1 LATPADDK
9 ITIMRFAPF
18 LLFTLIVSP
27 VLAQPVHAPNV
38 EEQRAAM
45 KHLSFLV
52 GNWSGHARMQRAQ
65 GDALEL
71 AQTENAKYKL
81 DGLVL
86 LIEGTGRTV
95 SDSKAVLQALA
106 TISYDD
112 EAKLYRMRAY
122 NNGRYMETEVK
133 LAESG
138 KGLLWGFTFG
148 QIKTSTILAINDKG
162 EWTEDGEIAIGA
174 QPPRKFLE
182 LTVRREAP

>member
-1 LATPADDK
+1 
-9 ITIMRFAPF
+9 MRFAHF
-18 LLFTLIVSP
+18 LLLALILSP
-27 VLAQPVHAPNV
+27 ALAQPARAPNV

-45 KHLSFLV
+45 KLLSFLV
-52 GNWSGHARMQRAQ
+52 GNWSGRARMQHVQ

-71 AQTENAKYKL
+71 TQTEIAQYKL

-95 SDSKAVLQALA
+95 PDGKAVLSALA

-112 EAKLYRMRAY
+112 EAKGYRMRAY
-122 NNGRYMETEVK
+122 NNGRYMEAEVK
-133 LAESG
+133 LAENG
-138 KGLLWGFTFG
+138 KGLAWGFTFG
-148 QIKTSTILAINDKG
+148 QIKTSTIMTINDKG
-162 EWTEDGEIAIGA
+162 EWTEAGEIAVGA

>member
-1 LATPADDK
+1 MPAGDK
-9 ITIMRFAPF
+9 ITIMRFAFF
-18 LLFTLIVSP
+18 LLLTLILSP
-27 VLAQPVHAPNV
+27 ALAQPVHAPNV

-45 KHLSFLV
+45 KHMSFLV
-52 GNWSGHARMQRAQ
+52 GNWSGHARMQRGQ
-65 GDALEL
+65 GEPLEL
-71 AQTENAKYKL
+71 TQTENAQYKL

-86 LIEGTGRTV
+86 LIEGTGRTA
-95 SDSKAVLQALA
+95 SDGKAVLAALA

-112 EAKLYRMRAY
+112 EAKVYRLRAY

-138 KGLLWGFTFG
+138 KGLAWGFTFG
-148 QIKTSTILAINDKG
+148 QIKTSAIMTINDQG
-162 EWTEDGEIAIGA
+162 EWTEAGEITIGT

>member
-1 LATPADDK
+1 MRLAY
-9 ITIMRFAPF
+9 F
-18 LLFTLIVSP
+18 LLFTTILPP

-45 KHLSFLV
+45 KRLSFLV
-52 GNWSGHARMQRAQ
+52 GSWSGHARMQRGQ
-65 GDALEL
+65 GEPLEL
-71 AQTENAKYKL
+71 TQAENAQYKL

-112 EAKLYRMRAY
+112 EAKVYRMRAY
-122 NNGRYMETEVK
+122 NDGHYMETEVR

-138 KGLLWGFTFG
+138 KGLAWGFTLG
-148 QIKTSTILAINDKG
+148 QIKTSSTLAINDKG
-162 EWTEDGEIAIGA
+162 EWTEAGEIAIGS

-182 LTVRREAP
+182 LTVRRESP

>member
-1 LATPADDK
+1 MLP
-9 ITIMRFAPF
+9 
-18 LLFTLIVSP
+18 P

-45 KHLSFLV
+45 KNLSFLV
-52 GNWSGHARMQRAQ
+52 GNWSGHARTQLGQ
-65 GDALEL
+65 GEPLEL
-71 AQTENAKYKL
+71 TQTENAQYKL

-86 LIEGTGRTV
+86 LIEGTGRAV
-95 SDSKAVLQALA
+95 SDGKAVILALA
-106 TISYDD
+106 TVSYDD

-138 KGLLWGFTFG
+138 KGLAWGFTFG
-148 QIKTSTILAINDKG
+148 QIKTSSTLAINDKG
-162 EWTEDGEIAIGA
+162 EWTEAGDITIGS

>member
-1 LATPADDK
+1 
-9 ITIMRFAPF
+9 MRFAPF

-27 VLAQPVHAPNV
+27 ALAQPARAPNT

-52 GNWSGHARMQRAQ
+52 GNWSGQARMQRGQ
-65 GDALEL
+65 GEPLEL
-71 AQTENAKYKL
+71 AQTENAQYKL

-95 SDSKAVLQALA
+95 SDGKAALQALA

-112 EAKLYRMRAY
+112 EAKVYRMRAY

-138 KGLLWGFTFG
+138 KGLTWGFSFG
-148 QIKTSTILAINDKG
+148 QIKTSTIMAINDKG
-162 EWTEDGEIAIGA
+162 EWTEAGEIVVGA